1 MSIFNNNL
9 LAGAGA
15 QSGTTTYAIDQS
27 IRFNSAEAAFITQ
40 DSGGS
45 FSNQSTSTISMWI
58 KRGAYTSSGTR
69 NVFYGAFYGGGGRYD
84 WMQFDSSDRW
94 VFGTRNT
101 DATTADAVAA
111 DNHRVTNMVFRDP
124 SAWYHLVLVLDSTNA
139 VDAERIRMYVN
150 GERITSLATSLT
162 IPQNRGFYTMAD
174 GVENN
179 IGAYEDNTGYSSH
192 SYFDGYMAEV
202 ALIDGTA
209 YDADNFGEYNSSGIW
224 IPKDISELT
233 FGSNGIYYKGQDSSA
248 LGDDSSGNGNDGTLR
263 SIAAHDQILDTPTN
277 NFPTLNPISSDG
289 LAAGELTGGNLEMR
303 NIEYIDA
310 TMPFPTSGKWYWEL
324 CTVSKTQSNWN
335 YGNHYFR
342 DVVDQFPD
350 SNFTDYIT
358 TNFYHGSNFYSS
370 SNWTDGDFWT
380 NSNAAAAGDVFGFA
394 WDSDNKK
401 IWLAKNNT
409 YYGSGDP
416 AGNSGTPLGS
426 GGTAG
431 VEYLITMYSTL
442 SQVMTLNFGQDDT
455 FNNSKTSGSAGAA
468 DGNGVGKFYYAPPT
482 GFLSLCSKNKGS

>member
-1 MSIFNNNL
+1 MVFQNNVI
-9 LAGAGA
+9 AGAAG
-15 QSGTTTYAIDQS
+15 SGTTVYEIEQS
-27 IRFNSAEAAFITQ
+27 IRFNSA
-40 DSGGS
+40 DSAYMEKT
-45 FSNQSTSTISMWI
+45 FSGAGNKKQFTISLWL
-58 KRGAYTSSGTR
+58 KRSLLGSRQDVWSYQQD
-69 NVFYGAFYGGGGRYD
+69 VPIII
-84 WMQFDSSDRW
+84 QSDDTFL
-94 VFGTRNT
+94 VALFGTT
-101 DATTADAVAA
+101 SL
-111 DNHRVTNMVFRDP
+111 VTNRVFRDP
-124 SAWYHLVLVLDSTNA
+124 SAWYHFVLTVDSTNQIST
-139 VDAERIRMYVN
+139 DRIRLYVN
-150 GERITSLATSLT
+150 GQRETSFSTESYPTLNADANVWTSGLALRLFRLYGGT
-162 IPQNRGFYTMAD
+162 NY
-174 GVENN
+174 
-179 IGAYEDNTGYSSH
+179 Y
-192 SYFDGYMAEV
+192 DGYAAEIHY
-202 ALIDGTA
+202 LDGIS
-209 YDADNFGEYNSSGIW
+209 YGPENFGEVNSSGIW
-224 IPKDISELT
+224 IPKEYSGSY
-233 FGSNGIYYKGQDSSA
+233 GSNGFKIDGRDSA
-248 LGDDSSGNGNDGTLR
+248 DLGDDESGNGNDFTTSGLG
-263 SIAAHDQILDTPTN
+263 AHDQVLDTPTN

-324 CTVSKTQSNWN
+324 CTVSKTQGNWN

-342 DVVDQFPD
+342 DVEDQFPD

-380 NSNAAAAGDVFGFA
+380 NANEPSAGDVFGFA

-409 YYGSGDP
+409 YFGSGNP

>member
-1 MSIFNNNL
+1 MVFQNNVI
-9 LAGAGA
+9 AGAAG
-15 QSGTTTYAIDQS
+15 SGTTVYEIEQS
-27 IRFNSAEAAFITQ
+27 IRFNSA
-40 DSGGS
+40 DSAYMEKT
-45 FSNQSTSTISMWI
+45 FSSAGNQKTFTISLWL
-58 KRGAYTSSGTR
+58 KRSLLGSRQDIWSFNQDVPLTFMADDTLRPWLFG
-69 NVFYGAFYGGGGRYD
+69 NVTL
-84 WMQFDSSDRW
+84 Q
-94 VFGTRNT
+94 
-101 DATTADAVAA
+101 
-111 DNHRVTNMVFRDP
+111 TNRVFRDP
-124 SAWYHLVLVLDSTNA
+124 SAWYHIVLTVDTTNQIST
-139 VDAERIRMYVN
+139 DRIRMYIN
-150 GERITSLATSLT
+150 GQRETSFSTTYYPSL
-162 IPQNRGFYTMAD
+162 NAD
-174 GVENN
+174 ASIWSAGTDLRLFRL
-179 IGAYEDNTGYSSH
+179 IGGTNYYDGYAAEIHYLDGYS
-192 SYFDGYMAEV
+192 YGPE
-202 ALIDGTA
+202 
-209 YDADNFGEYNSSGIW
+209 NFGEVNSSGIW
-224 IPKDISELT
+224 IPKEYSGSY
-233 FGSNGIYYKGQDSSA
+233 GSNGFKIDGRDSA
-248 LGDDSSGNGNDGTLR
+248 DLGDDESGNGNDFTTSGL
-263 SIAAHDQILDTPTN
+263 AAHDQVLDTPTN

-303 NIEYIDA
+303 NIDYIDA

-324 CTVSKTQSNWN
+324 CTVSKTQGNWN

-342 DVVDQFPD
+342 DVEDQFPD

-380 NSNAAAAGDVFGFA
+380 NSNAPSAGDVFGFA

-409 YYGSGDP
+409 YYGSGNP

-431 VEYLITMYSTL
+431 VEYLITMYSVL

-468 DGNGVGKFYYAPPT
+468 DGNGVGKFYYALPT